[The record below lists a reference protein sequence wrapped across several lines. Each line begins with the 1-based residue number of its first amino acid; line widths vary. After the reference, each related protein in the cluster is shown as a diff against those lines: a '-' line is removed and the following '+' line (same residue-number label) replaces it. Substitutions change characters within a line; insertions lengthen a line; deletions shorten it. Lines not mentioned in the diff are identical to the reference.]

1 MSAREGPRRLYFF
14 RIAVAALIAIAALAA
29 LSFVSVADLSRL
41 ALDTA
46 KNNLLSDSMLI
57 AQSLDGTLRLSDV
70 VLEDTV
76 SRIGSK
82 VPLSEALVHAAL
94 GLPEAENIYCTD
106 RQFTVLATAYARNTA
121 LLRIPADK
129 AGRAAVG
136 LDGSVFLIETPAE
149 GGRTLASV
157 RKTGN
162 GSLLFAIF
170 NSSIFDKKLSLL
182 MDPSIRKVDIVD
194 ADGGILELRSVE
206 NGVGGGTDDMMEAS
220 FALSS
225 FPLVIRV
232 RANKQAILGT
242 SLRRIQTF
250 MPLAL
255 GCAAAALVLFGY
267 GMILNRRAMRA
278 DGLEHELAAK
288 DMLFHEVNHRVKNNL
303 AVAGSIIGLGEG
315 MVIDAPEDKKAET
328 SIEVLRDTRHRLL
341 SMSMLHEQ
349 LYKHASLAVV
359 DLGAYLGDLSKLLA
373 TSYALSGIRIVADVS
388 TGLRLNLSSSVPVAL
403 IVNELVTNAIK
414 YAFPNH
420 GGEIRIHACAT
431 ATDGI
436 EIEVSDDGVGP
447 SENANTGFGS
457 SLMEGLATQVDA
469 KLTRLNK
476 EDGGTAWLLSIPSA
490 TKEFFSKIV
499 PTKVDF
505 VNKHDRGKRKS

>member
-1 MSAREGPRRLYFF
+1 VSGREGPRRLYFF

-94 GLPEAENIYCTD
+94 RLPEAENIYCTD
-106 RQFTVLATAYARNTA
+106 RQFAVLATAYARNTA
-121 LLRIPADK
+121 LLRIPTVE
-129 AGRAAVG
+129 AGRAVVG
-136 LDGSVFLIETPAE
+136 LDGSVLLVEAPAE

-162 GSLLFAIF
+162 GSFLFAIF
-170 NSSIFDKKLSLL
+170 NSTIFDKKLSLL

-206 NGVGGGTDDMMEAS
+206 NGIGGGKDDMMEAS
-220 FALSS
+220 FALAS
-225 FPLVIRV
+225 FPCVIRV
-232 RANKQAILGT
+232 QANKQAILGT
-242 SLRRIQTF
+242 SLKRIRTF

-255 GCAAAALVLFGY
+255 GCAAAAFALFVY
-267 GMILNRRAMRA
+267 GMILNQRAMRT
-278 DGLEHELAAK
+278 DGLERELAAK
-288 DMLFHEVNHRVKNNL
+288 DVLFHEVNHRVKNNL

-315 MVIDAPEDKKAET
+315 IVNDAPADKKAET
-328 SIEVLRDTRHRLL
+328 SIEVLRDTRNRLL

-359 DLGAYLGDLSKLLA
+359 DLGAYLGDLSKLLT
-373 TSYALSGIRIVADVS
+373 TSYALSGIRIIADVT

-420 GGEIRIHACAT
+420 GGEIMIHARAT
-431 ATDGI
+431 ASDGI
-436 EIEVSDDGVGP
+436 EIEVSDDGVGS
-447 SENANTGFGS
+447 SEKAKTGFGS
-457 SLMEGLATQVDA
+457 SLMEGLASQVDA
-469 KLTRLNK
+469 ELRQLTK
-476 EDGGTAWLLSIPSA
+476 GKAGTAWLISIPSTA
-490 TKEFFSKIV
+490 TEFSSKIF
-499 PTKVDF
+499 PAKVEHR
-505 VNKHDRGKRKS
+505 NEHDRGNRKS